1 MSKRSDPNR
10 ADAPRPRP
18 CSADQS
24 VFTTGEAAELAGL
37 SQQTIIR
44 NFDAGRLKGYR
55 VPGSRFRRIP
65 RESLLAFLR
74 ENGLPTT
81 AMGRT
86 GQHRV
91 LVVDDDPEVL
101 AFLDEVLRID
111 GRFEVR
117 SVNCGYAAGLESAA
131 FEPDLILLDYMLPD
145 INGDRVC
152 ELIRANEAMSS
163 TRILIV
169 SGAATDEET
178 QRLLAAGAD
187 GFLQKPFGLGK
198 LLRQIETLLGLP
210 ASN

>member
-1 MSKRSDPNR
+1 M
-10 ADAPRPRP
+10 
-18 CSADQS
+18 
-24 VFTTGEAAELAGL
+24 FTTGEAAELAGL

-169 SGAATDEET
+169 SGAATAEET

-187 GFLQKPFGLGK
+187 GFLQKPFGLGA